1 MPHNE
6 DMSKQVRISDEAY
19 KALEIIAKDNCRTF
33 GMQLEVLLRDEMKHF
48 YEHPENMRL
57 VSRDNTEPIGNRRA
71 KAPAVK
77 AKDYGRL
84 QKGKK

>member
-6 DMSKQVRISDEAY
+6 YMSKQVRLSDEAHE
-19 KALEIIAKDNCRTF
+19 ALEVLAKENCRSY
-33 GMQLEVLLRDEMKHF
+33 GQQLEVLIRDETNRISLIPNNLQ
-48 YEHPENMRL
+48 YVPRDIPEPTM
-57 VSRDNTEPIGNRRA
+57 IRRA